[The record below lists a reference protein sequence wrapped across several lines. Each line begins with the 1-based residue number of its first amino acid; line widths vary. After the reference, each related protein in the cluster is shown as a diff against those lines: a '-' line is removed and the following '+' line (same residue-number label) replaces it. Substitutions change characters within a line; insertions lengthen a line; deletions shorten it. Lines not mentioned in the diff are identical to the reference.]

1 MWKYAAG
8 LALVLG
14 ASLSAAS
21 PASAADPVRIG
32 VTLSETGPGASLGIP
47 EGKSV
52 RLLPK
57 EFGGQPVEW
66 IILDDGSDT
75 TRAVANMRKLIAEN
89 RVDAVVGSSVTP
101 ASIAMVEV
109 AAEQK
114 VPMISLAGS
123 SAIVSPVDERRRWV
137 FKTAQ
142 NDALMAQAVAD
153 HMAKAGVKTL
163 GVVAFSDSYGD
174 GWMGVMKPLLE
185 ERKIRVVAE
194 ERYARS
200 DTSVTG
206 QVLKVVS
213 AKPDAVFIIAAG
225 TPAAL
230 PARGLKERG
239 FRGAVYQTHGVA
251 NADFLRVGGKDVE
264 GEILPV
270 GPVVVVDQLPD
281 SHPSRETARK
291 YRDAYEAENGKG
303 SVSTF
308 GAHAYD
314 AGILLSHAIPVAAD
328 KAKPGTPEFR
338 AALRDALEGLKG
350 VVYVN
355 GTATMSPTDHVGQDE
370 PSRVMVT
377 IQNGTWKLL
386 PQ

>member
-142 NDALMAQAVAD
+142 NDALMARPWP
-153 HMAKAGVKTL
+153 TT
-163 GVVAFSDSYGD
+163 
-174 GWMGVMKPLLE
+174 WP
-185 ERKIRVVAE
+185 R
-194 ERYARS
+194 
-200 DTSVTG
+200 
-206 QVLKVVS
+206 
-213 AKPDAVFIIAAG
+213 
-225 TPAAL
+225 
-230 PARGLKERG
+230 RG
-239 FRGAVYQTHGVA
+239 
-251 NADFLRVGGKDVE
+251 
-264 GEILPV
+264 
-270 GPVVVVDQLPD
+270 
-281 SHPSRETARK
+281 
-291 YRDAYEAENGKG
+291 
-303 SVSTF
+303 
-308 GAHAYD
+308 
-314 AGILLSHAIPVAAD
+314 
-328 KAKPGTPEFR
+328 
-338 AALRDALEGLKG
+338 
-350 VVYVN
+350 
-355 GTATMSPTDHVGQDE
+355 
-370 PSRVMVT
+370 
-377 IQNGTWKLL
+377 
-386 PQ
+386 